1 MSLLLETEERR
12 ALWARIADAVERY
25 VDEVEGM
32 HPAPELEPTA
42 PSLDPAVVR
51 AFVERFDFDA
61 PADPAELVDRVVEGL
76 RTYQTHVPHP
86 RYYGLFNPAPATM
99 AIAADFLVAA
109 FNPQLAAWSHSPF
122 PVEVEDHLVRAFGGR
137 LGYDPAGVDGTFT
150 SGGAE
155 ANHTA
160 VLAALQ
166 ASFPEWAERGVRALP
181 GQPAMYVSTEGHHS
195 LAKAA
200 RMAGLGEAAARPVP
214 VRDDLRIDLGALRE
228 RIRADRR
235 DGAAPFMVVATA
247 GTTSAGTIDEIAAVA
262 DIAAAEGLWFHVDAA
277 WGGPGAIV
285 PELRPHFAGIER
297 ADSIILDAH
306 KWLSVP
312 MGAGMFLTRHPGVLL
327 RTFGMG
333 TPYMPQAAGGGAVDP
348 YVRSMQWSRRFIGL
362 KLFLSLAAAGW
373 DGYVEVLRNQLAL
386 ADRLRRGLSARG
398 WDVVNDTPLPLVCFV
413 DREGADPSAIV
424 ARVVRSG
431 RAWISLARIGDG
443 RPVIRACITNYRTID
458 EHVDE
463 LIEAAGDAR
472 SA

>member
-1 MSLLLETEERR
+1 MTLLLAPEERR

-25 VDEVEGM
+25 IDDVEDL

-61 PADPAELVDRVVEGL
+61 PADPVELVDRVVEGL
-76 RTYQTHVPHP
+76 RTYQTQVPHP

-99 AIAADFLVAA
+99 GIAADFLVAA

-137 LGYDPAGVDGTFT
+137 LGYDPAGTDGTFT

-181 GQPAMYVSTEGHHS
+181 GQPTMYVSTEGHHS
-195 LAKAA
+195 LEKAA

-214 VRDDLRIDLGALRE
+214 VRDDLRMDLEALRA
-228 RIRADRR
+228 RIDTDRR
-235 DGAAPFMVVATA
+235 DGAAPFMVIATA

-262 DIAAAEGLWFHVDAA
+262 DVSAAERLWFHVDAA
-277 WGGPGAIV
+277 WGGPGVIV

-312 MGAGMFLTRHPGVLL
+312 MGAGMFLTRHPGLL
-327 RTFGMG
+327 QRTFGVG
-333 TPYMPQAAGGGAVDP
+333 TPYMPQAAGGGAIDP

-373 DGYVEVLRNQLAL
+373 EGYVEVLRHQLAM
-386 ADRLRRGLSARG
+386 ADRLRRGLERRG
-398 WDVVNDTPLPLVCFV
+398 WEVVNDTPLPLVCFA
-413 DREGADPSAIV
+413 DRGGADPAAIV

-431 RAWISLARIGDG
+431 RAWISIARIGDG
-443 RPVIRACITNYRTID
+443 RPVIRACITNYRTTA

-463 LIEAAGDAR
+463 LIEAADDAR
-472 SA
+472 DA